1 MGFIKAGGGDILN
14 NFSHDRTHGTHPPPT
29 PWSKKLSFMNRKPTG
44 RSLDEGL
51 KRGRKKSEGEH
62 IFYIYDGGE
71 HADVA

>member
-44 RSLDEGL
+44 PSLDEGL
-51 KRGRKKSEGEH
+51 KRGRKKR
-62 IFYIYDGGE
+62 
-71 HADVA
+71 

>member
-44 RSLDEGL
+44 PSLDEGL
-51 KRGRKKSEGEH
+51 KRGRKKKVRGGS
-62 IFYIYDGGE
+62 IYFTSRM
-71 HADVA
+71 VVNM